1 MLDKWFPRRTVVVRM
16 AQSRCPIV
24 DTKIAVQKKKFEL
37 GKMLD
42 KISDL
47 EKKSVHMHPHF
58 LQYIWRIL

>member
-1 MLDKWFPRRTVVVRM
+1 M

-58 LQYIWRIL
+58 LQYI